1 MMRVLSVNRSSV
13 LVELAGLD
21 DVLALH
27 ASLASA
33 PLEGVR
39 EVIPAAQTLL
49 LRFDP
54 ARWTRQTLIE
64 ALSQRDLSA
73 ASRIQS
79 ALVEIPVRYD
89 GEDLAEVARLC
100 GLSIEEVIRRHGE
113 SEFTV
118 AFCGFSP
125 GFGYLVGGDP
135 VLQVPRRSTPRTRV
149 PAGSVAIAGIYCGV
163 YPQASPGGWQL
174 IGTTSMPMWDPA
186 CASPAILSPG
196 TRVRF
201 IDIGASALPNSA
213 SVPSDRTGDP
223 SAKEKDVG
231 RPYLEVIASAL
242 PALVQD
248 LGRPGHAAIG
258 VTASGALDRESFKRA
273 NAVAGNL
280 PDLAALEIAFGHF
293 AFKCSDDTVIAFAG
307 APAQITIT
315 RASGEIVD
323 AAMNEAISLKS
334 GDRVK
339 LGYPTLGVRTYLA
352 VRGGLAVA
360 KMLGSASRDVL
371 AGLGPEPI
379 VRGAIL
385 AVGRESSMKVHRK
398 IDEISVPAL
407 PASGDEVVLDIFEGP
422 RADWFTDD
430 AFQRLCNQPW
440 RVTPQSNRVGLRLR
454 GEKTLTRRFEREL
467 PSEGMV
473 SGAIQVPHDG
483 QPVLLLGD
491 HPVTGGYPVIAV
503 VAEHHLDLAGQI
515 PPGVAIRFR
524 LLDQEGDDS
533 IIRRAPN
540 LEP

>member
-1 MMRVLSVNRSSV
+1 MRVLPVNRSAV
-13 LVELAGLD
+13 LIELASLD
-21 DVLALH
+21 DVVALH
-27 ASLASA
+27 ASLVSA
-33 PLEGVR
+33 PVDGILE
-39 EVIPAAQTLL
+39 ILPAAQTLM

-54 ARWTRQTLIE
+54 AHWTRQMLIE
-64 ALSQRDLSA
+64 ALSQRDLA
-73 ASRIQS
+73 ATSRTRG
-79 ALVEIPVRYD
+79 ALVEIPMRYD

-100 GLSIEEVIRRHGE
+100 GLSLEEVIRRHGARE
-113 SEFTV
+113 YTV

-125 GFGYLVGGDP
+125 GFGYLIGGDP
-135 VLQVPRRSTPRTRV
+135 MLQVPRRSTPRTRV
-149 PAGSVAIAGIYCGV
+149 PAGSVAIAGGYCGV
-163 YPQASPGGWQL
+163 YPQASPGGWQI
-174 IGTTSMPMWDPA
+174 IGTTSMRMWDSA
-186 CASPAILSPG
+186 RAAPAILSPG
-196 TRVRF
+196 TRVKF
-201 IDIGASALPNSA
+201 IDIGASALSNYA
-213 SVPSDRTGDP
+213 SVPFDRTGDP

-248 LGRPGHAAIG
+248 LGRPGHTAIG

-273 NAVAGNL
+273 NAVAGNP

-293 AFKCSDDTVIAFAG
+293 AFKCSDDTVIAFGG

-339 LGYPTLGVRTYLA
+339 LGYPALGVRTYLA
-352 VRGGLAVA
+352 VRGGLAVS
-360 KMLGSASRDVL
+360 KTLGSASRDVL

-379 VRGAIL
+379 VKGAIL
-385 AVGRESSMKVHRK
+385 AVGRESSTEVHRK
-398 IDEISVPAL
+398 IDEISVPVL

-422 RADWFTDD
+422 RADWFTED

-440 RVTPQSNRVGLRLR
+440 RVTPQSNRVGLRLQ

-483 QPVLLLGD
+483 QLVLLLGD

-515 PPGVAIRFR
+515 PPGATIRFR
-524 LLDQEGDDS
+524 VLPRSEP
-533 IIRRAPN
+533 RA
-540 LEP
+540 LSSGYTALA